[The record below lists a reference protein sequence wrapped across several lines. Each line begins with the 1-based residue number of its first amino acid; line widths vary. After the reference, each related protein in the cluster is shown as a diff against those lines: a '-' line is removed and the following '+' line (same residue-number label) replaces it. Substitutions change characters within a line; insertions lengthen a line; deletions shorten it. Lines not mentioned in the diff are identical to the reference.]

1 MYIYIYIIILLL
13 FTLAFFYLSLCWF
26 CRALHG
32 SDACDTYS
40 HVVYKGKWIVCQADI
55 QMQILYNYNA
65 FRFKIAKLFN
75 YFNVK
80 LCIWTGT
87 RPVVYENINAW
98 KKSRPQL
105 FALIA
110 QSSRWSSWPGRRVGT
125 CLKRWAHET
134 KEIHIDIENWLQKKC
149 YIYTYIYVFIYIYI
163 SLQILQHNFPVQIS

>member
-1 MYIYIYIIILLL
+1 MP
-13 FTLAFFYLSLCWF
+13 SC
-26 CRALHG
+26 
-32 SDACDTYS
+32 
-40 HVVYKGKWIVCQADI
+40 I

-87 RPVVYENINAW
+87 TPVVNENINAW

-134 KEIHIDIENWLQKKC
+134 KEIHIDIENWLQKKTLC
-149 YIYTYIYVFIYIYI
+149 IYINVYSYIYIYI
-163 SLQILQHNFPVQIS
+163 HIIADIAASFSSSNKLIRFNKLYTRYLIPPHEQGSSKTNKPNNIKQCQSNYEL